1 MAEGEAPLRIDVW
14 SDVVCPYC
22 YVGKRHIEAAIART
36 ETAVE
41 ITYRAFQLH
50 PQAPADQ
57 SMPIRDFW
65 PLVYPGH
72 PGDTAETDAVLEPII
87 AAGRAVGLTLDYS
100 RMWSCNTRTTHRLAK
115 AADAAGVGLT
125 FTEAAFRGYFTLGL
139 RLNEPEDLLQIAK
152 DGGLD
157 VGVARAVLDDE
168 ALHGGDVD
176 ADVALA
182 AQIGIGGV
190 PFAVFGGKVALSGA
204 QPPDVILR
212 AIESAAARHG

>member
-1 MAEGEAPLRIDVW
+1 MAEGEAPVRIDVW

-50 PQAPADQ
+50 PQAPAGP

-72 PGDTAETDAVLEPII
+72 PGDTADTDAVLEPII
-87 AAGRAVGLTLDYS
+87 AAGRAVGLTLDYAG
-100 RMWSCNTRTTHRLAK
+100 CGPATPTTTHRLTK

-125 FTEAAFRGYFTLGL
+125 FTKAALLDQFTLGL
-139 RLNEPEDLLQIAK
+139 RLNEPEDLPETPK
-152 DGGLD
+152 DR
-157 VGVARAVLDDE
+157 GV
-168 ALHGGDVD
+168 
-176 ADVALA
+176 
-182 AQIGIGGV
+182 
-190 PFAVFGGKVALSGA
+190 
-204 QPPDVILR
+204 
-212 AIESAAARHG
+212 

>member
-1 MAEGEAPLRIDVW
+1 MAEGEAPVRIDVW

-22 YVGKRHIEAAIART
+22 YVGKRHIEAAIARA

-100 RMWSCNTRTTHRLAK
+100 RMWSCNVRRLGGRPPPRGSTQRAVGRSPVATTQRCRELSKRRRRAMPWPRSALHRVTSSTVLLLCGREW
-115 AADAAGVGLT
+115 DAAHRHRPRPT
-125 FTEAAFRGYFTLGL
+125 MRES
-139 RLNEPEDLLQIAK
+139 P
-152 DGGLD
+152 
-157 VGVARAVLDDE
+157 
-168 ALHGGDVD
+168 
-176 ADVALA
+176 
-182 AQIGIGGV
+182 AQR
-190 PFAVFGGKVALSGA
+190 S
-204 QPPDVILR
+204 
-212 AIESAAARHG
+212 